1 MEQGRLKES
10 TSDPGEEMTEESFL
24 KDLYFFMKQSDNP
37 IERVPHLGFK
47 QIDLFLMYKTVKEL
61 GGYQQVTAQQLWKKV
76 YNILGGNPRSTSA
89 ATCTRRHYEKLL
101 LPFECHQTG
110 YGDNIVFRTPRTQKR
125 FHPSSYSEFEHEYR
139 SGKRVD
145 YQHIP
150 VFPPTSPGMF
160 VEHQRQMFGLPLNI
174 PPYISHTGAS
184 LPNFLTHPE
193 STQSNLSLNPPDQ
206 PTRTPA
212 SYLSESSPEVQS
224 CKQSLDLLRHL
235 AKEYKSSAGW
245 EEPLN
250 LSCKQNPL
258 DTLGDTQ
265 SSFSPPV
272 SKKPKFLNEASPL
285 YPPRGLNTEEGADQA
300 ETTEETSPAGP
311 SPVSSDVID
320 LTSSSGANPV
330 PRRASPPS
338 FHLFNRR
345 MNYPDAFAMKPD
357 QDQHDWQKGE
367 SNLIQ
372 NNHQTFDSNGNMEI
386 QIPLRLLQELI
397 RRGLLSSPALSEH
410 KLPSQDSPKT
420 DTPPVPKLHVRSH
433 SSESS
438 PMSKEPE
445 DLSYRNPLRNRSLQD
460 GGMEKPQSFGGTEEL
475 KPQSIF
481 GSFQN
486 KNPVKFPFYRDV
498 NPPHPKPASMRKNQD
513 HMRPRYADDTLLSLT
528 MTPKSDKTM
537 KTSSIVPK
545 ERSSS
550 PSLMQVTSDHLKL
563 LLANFPYR
571 LEKGPTF

>member
-1 MEQGRLKES
+1 MMEQGRLKEC
-10 TSDPGEEMTEESFL
+10 TSDPGQEMTEESFL
-24 KDLYFFMKQSDNP
+24 KDLYVFMKQRDTP

-101 LPFECHQTG
+101 LPYECHQTG

-139 SGKRVD
+139 SGKRMD
-145 YQHIP
+145 FQHIP
-150 VFPPTSPGMF
+150 AFPPTTPSMF
-160 VEHQRQMFGLPLNI
+160 VERQRQMFGLPLNV
-174 PPYISHTGAS
+174 PPYITHDSAS
-184 LPNFLTHPE
+184 LPNFLTYHE
-193 STQSNLSLNPPDQ
+193 STLPQLSLNLPDQ
-206 PTRTPA
+206 PPRTPA
-212 SYLSESSPEVQS
+212 SYLAESSPEVQS
-224 CKQSLDLLRHL
+224 CKQPLDLLRHL
-235 AKEYKSSAGW
+235 AKEYKTSAGF

-250 LSCKQNPL
+250 LSCKQ
-258 DTLGDTQ
+258 DTLGDTP
-265 SSFSPPV
+265 SSFSPPA

-300 ETTEETSPAGP
+300 ETTEETSPEGP

-320 LTSSSGANPV
+320 LTSSSSGANPV

-338 FHLFNRR
+338 VHLFNRR
-345 MNYPDAFAMKPD
+345 MNYPEAFAMKRER
-357 QDQHDWQKGE
+357 DQHDDWQKEE
-367 SNLIQ
+367 SNLNQ
-372 NNHQTFDSNGNMEI
+372 NNHQALDSNGNMEI

-397 RRGLLSSPALSEH
+397 RRGLLSSPALSGH
-410 KLPSQDSPKT
+410 KLLSQDPPKT

-438 PMSKEPE
+438 PTSKEPE
-445 DLSYRNPLRNRSLQD
+445 DLSFRNPLRNRSLQD
-460 GGMEKPQSFGGTEEL
+460 GGVKKPLSFGSTEEL

-481 GSFQN
+481 GSFQI
-486 KNPVKFPFYRDV
+486 KNPVKFSFDRDV
-498 NPPHPKPASMRKNQD
+498 KPAHPKPASVTNNQD
-513 HMRPRYADDTLLSLT
+513 HMRPRYADNTPLSLT
-528 MTPKSDKTM
+528 MTPKSDKAM
-537 KTSSIVPK
+537 KTSSIVAK

-550 PSLMQVTSDHLKL
+550 PPLMQVTSDHLKF
-563 LLANFPYR
+563 LLANYPYR
-571 LEKGPTF
+571 LERGPTF